1 MFHPASSILT
11 AFRPVQHL
19 RHMLQPVDC
28 RQAPP
33 AWRGGP
39 WRWSARR
46 RAQCFSPGG
55 VQTVSPGRTGPPEI
69 CTRPT
74 PETTLASGRSDG
86 YARCAPGS
94 NVTSAVASR
103 AGDPVRGH
111 PARRRRPG
119 CEHRDL
125 ILTGEYVRSS
135 RGGGGQISGV
145 LSPRTGGPGSYAKV
159 WNSIR
164 KAHPRRRPCAFV
176 YVCFRG
182 NSGHRI
188 SSGRTFPL
196 ASSERCRSASL
207 RSFLLICAFSTA
219 CMCRVSTQ
227 ITGNSA
233 SARALNSHCDNGPA
247 SSPIRLKW

>member
-19 RHMLQPVDC
+19 RHMLQPVDLLAVK
-28 RQAPP
+28 RLLH
-33 AWRGGP
+33 GP
-39 WRWSARR
+39 WRWSAGRR
-46 RAQCFSPGG
+46 DQCFSPGG

-74 PETTLASGRSDG
+74 PETTLASGRSG
-86 YARCAPGS
+86 QVVRAPGS

-135 RGGGGQISGV
+135 RDGGWSNLWGTIAAD
-145 LSPRTGGPGSYAKV
+145 RWAWFIRAKAGIK
-159 WNSIR
+159 S
-164 KAHPRRRPCAFV
+164 KKP
-176 YVCFRG
+176 
-182 NSGHRI
+182 
-188 SSGRTFPL
+188 T
-196 ASSERCRSASL
+196 
-207 RSFLLICAFSTA
+207 
-219 CMCRVSTQ
+219 
-227 ITGNSA
+227 
-233 SARALNSHCDNGPA
+233 
-247 SSPIRLKW
+247 

>member
-74 PETTLASGRSDG
+74 PETTLASGRSG
-86 YARCAPGS
+86 QVVRAPGS

-135 RGGGGQISGV
+135 RDGGWSNLWGTIAADQWAWFIGKKFAFFRRKTPLLRLERRLSGI
-145 LSPRTGGPGSYAKV
+145 G
-159 WNSIR
+159 
-164 KAHPRRRPCAFV
+164 
-176 YVCFRG
+176 
-182 NSGHRI
+182 
-188 SSGRTFPL
+188 
-196 ASSERCRSASL
+196 
-207 RSFLLICAFSTA
+207 LICHL
-219 CMCRVSTQ
+219 
-227 ITGNSA
+227 SA
-233 SARALNSHCDNGPA
+233 GDTSENPELPGP
-247 SSPIRLKW
+247 